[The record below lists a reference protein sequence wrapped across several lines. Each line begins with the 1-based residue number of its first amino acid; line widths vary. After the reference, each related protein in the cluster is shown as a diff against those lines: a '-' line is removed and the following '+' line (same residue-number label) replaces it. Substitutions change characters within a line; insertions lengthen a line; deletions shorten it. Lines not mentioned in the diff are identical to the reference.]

1 LQAAGRGATVAAA
14 KEGPVTDPK
23 PAADASAA
31 EEDLPDFERA
41 LEELEALVERME
53 SGELTLDAS
62 LAAFERG
69 IHLTRRCQQALA
81 DAEQRVR
88 VLLEREDGSL
98 ETAPFDAPDAGD
110 DDG

>member
-1 LQAAGRGATVAAA
+1 MTDRKPVADAGAT
-14 KEGPVTDPK
+14 EQ
-23 PAADASAA
+23 
-31 EEDLPDFERA
+31 ELPDFERA
-41 LEELEALVERME
+41 LEELEGLVERME
-53 SGELTLDAS
+53 SGEMTLDAS

-98 ETAPFDAPDAGD
+98 ETVPFDAPDAD
-110 DDG
+110 DDS